1 MRKTIRNFVIKLFN
15 KAVFNHIARG
25 YNILAKKR
33 LQQIKLSYE
42 KLTKSEIKQIDKIF
56 KVLNTKYTY
65 DWHLFYKNAG
75 GRFNPKFIPD
85 DLFHAQIESS
95 LNPLLYLGVLDHK
108 GLYQTILS
116 YAIQPITYINN
127 IEGVY
132 YNKRMECITRN
143 EAFEILNKAERF
155 IIKPSIGTG
164 GGTSVQLVELFTLS
178 QIEKNDKLNYL
189 FNQYKTNYIVQEV
202 VEQNEETKRF
212 HPNSLNTIRIMSLFL
227 NDNVTILSAV
237 LRIGT
242 DGRTVDNYSSG
253 GILVGIDTSTGKLAS
268 HAIDNKIVKYYKSPS
283 GIPFEG
289 CVLNSFDKIK
299 EKVIEYHKQLPLT
312 KIIAWDFAVTANN
325 AIMFIENNLATPEID
340 FLQYFN
346 GPLFGDRTEEVI
358 EYVKNNPPKR
368 LIYG

>member
-1 MRKTIRNFVIKLFN
+1 MRKTIRNLVIKLFN
-15 KAVFNHIARG
+15 KAIFNHISKG

-33 LQQIKLSYE
+33 LQQIKLSYK
-42 KLTKSEIKQIDKIF
+42 KLTKSEVRQIDIIF
-56 KVLNTKYTY
+56 KNLNAKYTY
-65 DWHLFYKNAG
+65 DWHLFYKNVTG
-75 GRFNPKFIPD
+75 KFNPKYIPD
-85 DLFHAQIESS
+85 DLFHGQIESS

-116 YAIQPITYINN
+116 FAIQPTTYINN
-127 IEGVY
+127 VEGVY
-132 YNKRMECITRN
+132 YNKSMECITRS
-143 EAFEILNKAERF
+143 EAFEILIKEERF
-155 IIKPSIGTG
+155 IIKPSIGSG
-164 GGTSVQLVELFTLS
+164 GGSGVQLVELFTLS
-178 QIEKNDKLNYL
+178 QIEKKDKINDL
-189 FNQYKTNYIVQEV
+189 FNQFNSNYIVQEV
-202 VEQNEETKRF
+202 VKQNEETKRF

-227 NDNVTILSAV
+227 NNNITILSAV
-237 LRIGT
+237 LRMGT
-242 DGRTVDNYSSG
+242 DGRTVDNYCSG
-253 GILVGIDTSTGKLAS
+253 GILVGIDTLTGKLAS
-268 HAIDNKIVKYYKSPS
+268 HAIDIKIQKYFKSPS
-283 GIPFEG
+283 GIPFDG
-289 CVLNSFDKIK
+289 CVINSFDKIK